1 MAESTTDSLGS
12 LLEQLAEAPRLEPAE
27 LDARRLKPGDRVG
40 RFEIEH
46 ELGRGGFGVVY
57 RARDTELGR
66 HVAVKAVRFDASRAR
81 ARLEQLRKEAEI
93 AARLQHPNIVTLH
106 DFGVRQG
113 VPYLVLELLE
123 GE

>member
-27 LDARRLKPGDRVG
+27 LEARRLKPGDRVG
-40 RFEIEH
+40 RFEIIE

-66 HVAVKAVRFDASRAR
+66 QVAVKAVRFAAGAR
-81 ARLEQLRKEAEI
+81 PEQLRQEAAI
-93 AARLQHPNIVTLH
+93 AARPQPPNIDQLH
-106 DFGVRQG
+106 V
-113 VPYLVLELLE
+113 
-123 GE
+123 